1 MGVPRYFVCA
11 IYVPHDIFSV
21 LYILFINY
29 VDLEAEIRAL
39 QLDSADLKDNV
50 QESAPVPVEQQ
61 ATEDHDQEILLPVH
75 NPAKAKEKAA
85 QEKAAKEEA
94 EEEAE
99 ANKKRHLNAVFIG
112 HVDAGKSTIGGQIL
126 FLSGQVDDRQIQ
138 KYDEKEAKD
147 ESRESWYMAYIMD
160 TNEEERAKG
169 KTVEVGRAHFETE
182 STRFTLLDAPGHKSY
197 VPNMISGASQA
208 DIGVLVISA
217 RKGEFETGFEKGGQ
231 TREHVQL
238 AKTLGV
244 SKLVVVVNKMDD
256 PTVNWSKERYDEIE
270 QKMVPFL
277 KSSSYNTKKDVIFLP
292 ISGLIMGVNMDKRMD
307 RNVCPWYSG
316 PSFFEVLDSI
326 EVPPRDNGPFR
337 MPIIDKFKDMGTIV
351 MGKVESGS
359 IKEGDSL
366 IIMPNKEP
374 VKVVAIYCDEDK
386 VKHAGP
392 GENLRVRITGIEDE
406 DILSGFV
413 ISSTVKPV
421 PAVTEF
427 VAQLQIIGLP
437 EKAVLTA
444 GYKAILHIHAVPM
457 KNKGVRFVKNGAG
470 VVCRIQVT
478 NSICVEK
485 FSDFPQLGRF
495 TLRTEV
501 LGVMLR
507 FTMMVSPAS
516 WVLSPSSSSVVFS
529 RRQRLPLVRSAVD
542 GRNEIVPPAQS
553 QIPNKVLSLCLFIVL
568 LVNKVQSLSK
578 LIVEVTES
586 VSVLKTAAKTRKV
599 AAEEI
604 LAAFS
609 AIEKAKVDPSPFL
622 ETLGGSESPG
632 RTWMLIFTAE
642 KKLKKG
648 RYFPLTA
655 VQRFDAAGKRIENG
669 VYLGP
674 LGALTFEGKFSW
686 KNRILAFI
694 FEQIRIKIGPLDPIK
709 IGLGKKDA
717 EVEPSNKDPFFIWFY
732 VDEEIAVARGRSG
745 GTAFWCRCRRIAS

>member
-1 MGVPRYFVCA
+1 MCKNQRQYLLRNKLSLCGVCHVGE
-11 IYVPHDIFSV
+11 IFYGPLSV
-21 LYILFINY
+21 
-29 VDLEAEIRAL
+29 
-39 QLDSADLKDNV
+39 S
-50 QESAPVPVEQQ
+50 

-437 EKAVLTA
+437 EKL
-444 GYKAILHIHAVPM
+444 
-457 KNKGVRFVKNGAG
+457 
-470 VVCRIQVT
+470 VT
-478 NSICVEK
+478 RLFCT
-485 FSDFPQLGRF
+485 FMRL
-495 TLRTEV
+495 LRN
-501 LGVMLR
+501 MR
-507 FTMMVSPAS
+507 S
-516 WVLSPSSSSVVFS
+516 W
-529 RRQRLPLVRSAVD
+529 
-542 GRNEIVPPAQS
+542 N
-553 QIPNKVLSLCLFIVL
+553 
-568 LVNKVQSLSK
+568 
-578 LIVEVTES
+578 
-586 VSVLKTAAKTRKV
+586 
-599 AAEEI
+599 
-604 LAAFS
+604 
-609 AIEKAKVDPSPFL
+609 
-622 ETLGGSESPG
+622 
-632 RTWMLIFTAE
+632 
-642 KKLKKG
+642 
-648 RYFPLTA
+648 
-655 VQRFDAAGKRIENG
+655 
-669 VYLGP
+669 
-674 LGALTFEGKFSW
+674 
-686 KNRILAFI
+686 
-694 FEQIRIKIGPLDPIK
+694 
-709 IGLGKKDA
+709 
-717 EVEPSNKDPFFIWFY
+717 
-732 VDEEIAVARGRSG
+732 
-745 GTAFWCRCRRIAS
+745 